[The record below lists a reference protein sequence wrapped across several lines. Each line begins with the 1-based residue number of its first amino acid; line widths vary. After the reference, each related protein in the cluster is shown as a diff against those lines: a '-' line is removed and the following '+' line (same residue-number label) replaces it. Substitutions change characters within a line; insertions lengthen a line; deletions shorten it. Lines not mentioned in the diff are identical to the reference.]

1 MLLIE
6 KTEMKKSTGTM
17 LHHHHHSHSLEWW
30 FAIGTG

>member
-1 MLLIE
+1 MLLRV
-6 KTEMKKSTGTM
+6 KTEMKKLTGTM